1 MANSLAAIARQ
12 RSVMAT
18 IADAITAAAVGKSL
32 RVAVG
37 WSNPDE
43 TAFAGQLTRALL
55 ARGLPCRCLPAQA
68 NATRPDGCPADPP
81 GNTPMVAVITSGAAG
96 LDETDLCRIDIHL
109 HTPVRPAAAGL
120 SAPSDEPDR
129 PSRYTADHG
138 RWPDIVVDY
147 LDPDGPIIRHIVPAL
162 TPPFDRP

>member
-18 IADAITAAAVGKSL
+18 IADAIMAAAVGKSL

-37 WSNPDE
+37 WSTPDE

-68 NATRPDGCPADPP
+68 NATCLADPP

-96 LDETDLCRIDIHL
+96 LDESDLCRIDIHL
-109 HTPVRPAAAGL
+109 HTPVRPAAADL
-120 SAPSDEPDR
+120 SAPGGEPDR

-138 RWPDIVVDY
+138 HWPDIVVDY
-147 LDPDGPIIRHIVPAL
+147 LDP
-162 TPPFDRP
+162 